1 MNTAE
6 KEYGVH
12 MDVEVNKI
20 CVNKSDVFTTAVTS
34 ALSSIK
40 QVYIVLQPKQGPAQ
54 CLVCS
59 STTDTKHS
67 VAIFSTDSSIPNCLS
82 SVLDLLVVTGDGLSQ
97 YICRLGG
104 HKLMHK
110 LTAHPI

>member
-6 KEYGVH
+6 KKYGVH
-12 MDVEVNKI
+12 MDAEVNKI
-20 CVNKSDVFTTAVTS
+20 CVNKSDVFTAAVTS

-40 QVYIVLQPKQGPAQ
+40 RAYIVPRPKQGPAQ
-54 CLVCS
+54 RLACS

-82 SVLDLLVVTGDGLSQ
+82 SVLDLPVVTGDGLSQ
-97 YICRLGG
+97 
-104 HKLMHK
+104 
-110 LTAHPI
+110 